1 MSGRCV
7 RARARAVRGFT
18 LIEVLV
24 ALAIASIGLAAVLAI
39 VSNAA
44 SNAASLRDRTFAGWV
59 AANRLTEV
67 RLVPTLPSVDRTEG
81 EVELGG
87 QQWRWEQTVTQT
99 QVPGMRRVD
108 VRVRL
113 DGAPADA
120 WLTTLSGF
128 VGRTQAGEPPSTAA
142 WDAGFNAAPGP
153 DDSGGPGT
161 APPSDQPTE

>member
-1 MSGRCV
+1 MIRASRHASCARPSG
-7 RARARAVRGFT
+7 GFT

-67 RLVPTLPSVDRTEG
+67 RLATTLPSVDRTEG
-81 EVELGG
+81 ELELGG
-87 QQWRWEQTVTQT
+87 QEWRWEQTVTQT
-99 QVPGMRRVD
+99 QVPGIRRVD

-113 DGAPADA
+113 EQSAADA

-128 VGRTQAGEPPSTAA
+128 VGRTQAGAPPSAIS
-142 WDAGFNAAPGP
+142 WDAGV
-153 DDSGGPGT
+153 T
-161 APPSDQPTE
+161 APQPVPGAGSDSDEPAE